1 MMEKILTICVPTY
14 NMEALLPRCLDSF
27 IIEEEFMNRLEI
39 IVVNDGSKD
48 RSSEIAHQYEAK
60 YPNSFIVIDK
70 PNGNYGSCVNAALK
84 IARGKYFRICDA
96 DDHYVQQNLS
106 AYISFLDRIN
116 VDVIFSPYATLD
128 ISGNIINKTITPIN
142 LIGNVY
148 SIDDLNWENAEL
160 AHFRAMHCMA
170 TRTQTLLDNDYYQT
184 EGISYTDMQLVFY
197 SCLYSTNCSF
207 FADIIYCY
215 YLGRDG
221 QSMSKESMIK
231 THMHFYLNAEK
242 MLTDYIFIVP
252 PISENRR
259 KLLLKSIAIELSSY
273 INVVLKYILK
283 SSEKIRL
290 YNNLIEVGKKS
301 TIRCNI
307 EDYIDN
313 NKPFIIWRK
322 YHIHPYAI
330 YLSQKLSSI
339 FVKKTRLHN

>member
-1 MMEKILTICVPTY
+1 MEKILTICVPTY

-116 VDVIFSPYATLD
+116 VDVIFSPYVTLD
-128 ISGNIINKTITPIN
+128 ISGNITNKTITPID
-142 LIGNVY
+142 LIGNIY
-148 SIDDLNWENAEL
+148 SIDDLNWENDEL

-184 EGISYTDMQLVFY
+184 EGISYTDTQLVFY

-231 THMHFYLNAEK
+231 THMHFYLNAERLVDDLIK
-242 MLTDYIFIVP
+242 IDV

-259 KLLLKSIAIELSSY
+259 MLLLRSIITELSFYVS
-273 INVVLKYILK
+273 ICLRNIRN
-283 SSEKIRL
+283 SSEQLLL
-290 YNNLIEVGKKS
+290 YKKLISKTKTATVL
-301 TIRCNI
+301 CNI
-307 EDYIDN
+307 EEYMQNNRLFQLWNKYHLPPWAIYYIF
-313 NKPFIIWRK
+313 KFKAFIIK
-322 YHIHPYAI
+322 
-330 YLSQKLSSI
+330 SI
-339 FVKKTRLHN
+339 C